1 MKIKI
6 ALITFC
12 FASITQVCAMQDAS
26 KKRTYDQQA
35 TQGLE
40 EIMRFGIAHRKSEL
54 LTLLDNG
61 ANPDTSAGAKS
72 QQTFLHLTVGF
83 DFDLVKSALL
93 NGGNPNAVDYC
104 GYSSLHKAYDAY
116 QWNTDRGQKVIAALL
131 VAGADPEIK
140 NREGHT
146 ALAELRRCSP
156 ENVPAVQEI
165 ASAAPLVKEEREAY
179 NPGVAQLVNA
189 HLPQPITGITMDF
202 VGLLPIWDDG
212 CWDLFQKHME
222 QAQKSDQVK
231 LLK

>member
-12 FASITQVCAMQDAS
+12 FVSISQTCAMQDTP
-26 KKRTYDQQA
+26 KKRTYDQVA

-104 GYSSLHKAYDAY
+104 GYSSLHQAYDAY
-116 QWNTDRGQKVIAALL
+116 SYDVDRGQKVIAALL
-131 VAGADPEIK
+131 LAGANSEIK

-146 ALAELRRCSP
+146 ALAELRRCNP
-156 ENVPAVQEI
+156 EHVPAVQEI
-165 ASAAPLVKEEREAY
+165 ASAAPIVKAEREAY
-179 NPGVAQLVNA
+179 NPRVAQLLKV
-189 HLPQPITGITMDF
+189 HLPQPITAITMDF
-202 VGLLPIWDDG
+202 VGPLPIWDDG

-222 QAQKSDQVK
+222 QAKKSDQVK
-231 LLK
+231 RLK